1 MIFEKLLE
9 KIEYV
14 DYKKQNNIELENI
27 TNNSKNVK
35 DKDIFVA
42 VAGNLSDGH
51 KYIADAI
58 ENGAKTIVYQK
69 DIDFIEGINYIK
81 VADSRKALSDI
92 SNILEDYPS
101 KKMTVIG
108 VTGTN
113 GKTTTAT
120 TIYYLMKEIYGSA
133 TNIGTDGTFIGEKK
147 TENSNTTPDIYL
159 LNKIFNESLDSGIDK
174 VVLEASS
181 HGLVQNRLNGIDFDF
196 AIFNNL
202 STEHLD
208 YHKTMDNYFDAKIIL
223 LENSKHKI
231 VNIDD
236 PYGKKAK
243 ERFAD
248 AITFGL
254 DKGADYRAVDIKK
267 NQTTTDFKL
276 KGVDFTIN
284 SIADY
289 EVYNKLAAIATLNT
303 MGASLDLIADKLR
316 AFEGLPSRFQYVE
329 NDLGKNIIIDFA
341 HTPRAFEAIFES
353 IPKEASAIAV
363 FGINGDRNA
372 EFRRLIGNAC
382 AKNNVFAVV
391 TTDDP
396 KFQSYE
402 QIKDEI
408 VVGID
413 ELGGEYRAIKDRKEA
428 MTYAIRKANK
438 GDYILMLGKG
448 EERFMKF
455 HGNEKTPYNEYE
467 TVLEAIKDQWRY

>member
-1 MIFEKLLE
+1 
-9 KIEYV
+9 
-14 DYKKQNNIELENI
+14 
-27 TNNSKNVK
+27 
-35 DKDIFVA
+35 
-42 VAGNLSDGH
+42 
-51 KYIADAI
+51 
-58 ENGAKTIVYQK
+58 
-69 DIDFIEGINYIK
+69 
-81 VADSRKALSDI
+81 
-92 SNILEDYPS
+92 
-101 KKMTVIG
+101 
-108 VTGTN
+108 
-113 GKTTTAT
+113 
-120 TIYYLMKEIYGSA
+120 
-133 TNIGTDGTFIGEKK
+133 
-147 TENSNTTPDIYL
+147 
-159 LNKIFNESLDSGIDK
+159 
-174 VVLEASS
+174 
-181 HGLVQNRLNGIDFDF
+181 
-196 AIFNNL
+196 
-202 STEHLD
+202 
-208 YHKTMDNYFDAKIIL
+208 MDNYFDAKIIL

-467 TVLEAIKDQWRY
+467 TVLEAIKDQ